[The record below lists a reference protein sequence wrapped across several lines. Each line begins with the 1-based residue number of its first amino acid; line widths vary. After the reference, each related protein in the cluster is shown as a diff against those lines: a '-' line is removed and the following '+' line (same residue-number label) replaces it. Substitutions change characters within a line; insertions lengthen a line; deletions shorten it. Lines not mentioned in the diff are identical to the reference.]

1 MTTREVSVDDEVVGE
16 SVKADPSRHASE
28 QHEHL
33 VQHENSVICSAIVDH
48 QLELPGRAQAAPV
61 EVGSKDASRKDQC
74 WDDWEQASK
83 LQRPLPDGSLKTVAT
98 GEKEN
103 LG

>member
-1 MTTREVSVDDEVVGE
+1 MSG
-16 SVKADPSRHASE
+16 
-28 QHEHL
+28 
-33 VQHENSVICSAIVDH
+33 
-48 QLELPGRAQAAPV
+48 
-61 EVGSKDASRKDQC
+61 
-74 WDDWEQASK
+74 DWEQASK